1 MGINMDR
8 KQAKRL
14 DSVAERT
21 DKFLFDATN
30 GENAE
35 ITAVRRAADV
45 FFKEK
50 FREELESMDVDM
62 LTAGK
67 SGIRTAPLK
76 AAGINNIYD
85 LSKLS
90 LVRIEAING
99 IGEKGAEKIYSSVR
113 DIVKNA
119 EKNFAPRIS
128 TYDPTEADDVII
140 RAVYVLVRHGEMRP
154 TLKKLYDENHRPL
167 AREREALRP
176 ATSGIKW
183 LFSSKKTKEAA
194 LAAFESLEKRLE
206 GEFGDP
212 SLSADWYG
220 VENASREEY
229 RAHFRENASVYY
241 PILEKYCRGL
251 DTSEKRGDGLSA
263 ELIDEVNAVELDL
276 RYLKATLRGYQTF
289 GVKYAVHQKRTL
301 LGDEMGLGKT
311 VQAIAVM
318 AAAKA
323 AGAHHFMVVCPASVL
338 INWCREIE
346 KFSTLRVTKVHGA
359 DEEALL
365 SWRENGDVA
374 VTTYE
379 SISRFQLP
387 GRFTFDMLIADEAH
401 YVKNPAARRTVAMT
415 GLLSKAEGV
424 MYMSG
429 TPLVNNV
436 DEMCFLVRCLQPAI
450 ADRIEKV
457 KNVSTAEQFRR
468 EISPVYLRRVR
479 EDVLKELPELTEKAM
494 WCSLGVAEA
503 KLYRESLASGNIMAI
518 RQVSWNVPDVMES
531 SKAQM
536 LLKICTDAAEQG
548 RKLIVFSFFRNTLNK
563 VCRLLGDRCTP
574 IISGDISPAERQDI
588 VDSFNKAEHGKVLV
602 SQVQAGGT
610 GLNVQAASVIV
621 FCEPQLTPAIESQA
635 IGRAY
640 RMGQT
645 RDVLVY
651 RLLADDTIDERM
663 LEILSGKQDQFDN
676 FADISEIGT
685 SDLATVIDNESI
697 SAIVKAEQK
706 RVLGE
711 DGETSEKPTE

>member
-1 MGINMDR
+1 MASKIDR
-8 KQAKRL
+8 KRVRVLTDNAGKM
-14 DSVAERT
+14 
-21 DKFLFDATN
+21 DKFLFDAAGSEN
-30 GENAE
+30 GEV
-35 ITAVRRAADV
+35 TAVRKAADL

-50 FREELESMDVDM
+50 FKEELSAMDVDM
-62 LTAGK
+62 LAAGK

-76 AAGINNIYD
+76 AAGIHNIYE

-90 LVRIEAING
+90 RIKLEAING
-99 IGEKGAEKIYSSVR
+99 IGDKGAAKIYETSCE
-113 DIVKNA
+113 IIKNA
-119 EKNFAPRIS
+119 EKNFSPRIS
-128 TYDPTEADDVII
+128 VYTPTAADDVII

-311 VQAIAVM
+311 IQAIAVM

-374 VTTYE
+374 VTTYD

-387 GRFTFDMLIADEAH
+387 ERFTFDMLIADEAH

-436 DEMCFLVRCLQPAI
+436 DEMCFLVRCLQPAV
-450 ADRIEKV
+450 AEKIEQV

-479 EDVLKELPELTEKAM
+479 EDVLKELPALTEKAM
-494 WCSLGVAEA
+494 WCALGAAEA
-503 KLYRESLASGNIMAI
+503 KLYRESLVSGNIMAI
-518 RQVSWNVPDVMES
+518 RQVSWNVPSTAES

-536 LLKICTDAAEQG
+536 LLKICNDAAEQG
-548 RKLIVFSFFRNTLNK
+548 RKLIVFSFFRNTLNR
-563 VCRLLGDRCTP
+563 VCEMLGDRCTP
-574 IISGDISPAERQDI
+574 IISGDISPAERQEI
-588 VDSFNKAEHGKVLV
+588 VDAFNNAEPGTVLV

-610 GLNVQAASVIV
+610 GLNVQSASVIV

-663 LEILSGKQDQFDN
+663 LEILSGKQNQFDN